1 MKMIE
6 TTIKVLPDGSI
17 QIPPHPELVA
27 GEHRAVLVVEELPTA
42 APNNERERVRAVL
55 RAAGKLA
62 ELTPGEKAIA
72 ARSTATLEEVSAALS
87 RPGGRPLSDIVLE
100 MRGPKE

>member
-1 MKMIE
+1 MKTIE
-6 TTIKVLPDGSI
+6 TTIIVLPDGSI
-17 QIPPHPELVA
+17 QIPLRSDLVP
-27 GEHRAVLVVEELPTA
+27 GEHRAVLVVEEAHTA
-42 APNNERERVRAVL
+42 TPSSERERVRAAL

-87 RPGGRPLSDIVLE
+87 RPGGKPLSEIVLE